1 MLSENWSRLSL
12 TQRMDEFLHWFP
24 KITKED
30 SDLIGEVCSWDDET
44 RSAFM
49 FAKRIFEQKD

>member
-1 MLSENWSRLSL
+1 MLPENWARLSF
-12 TQRMDEFLHWFP
+12 TQKMDEFLHWFP

-30 SDLIGEVCSWDDET
+30 SDLIADVASWDDET

-49 FAKRIFEQKD
+49 FAKRLFEDKE